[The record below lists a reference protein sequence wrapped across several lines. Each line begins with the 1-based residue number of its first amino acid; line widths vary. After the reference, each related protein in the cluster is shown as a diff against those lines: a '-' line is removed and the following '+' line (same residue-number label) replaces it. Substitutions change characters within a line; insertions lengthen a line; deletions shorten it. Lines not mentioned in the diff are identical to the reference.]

1 MKVRNKHKWKKKQRK
16 TKKCNV
22 YGTRKSMLYIS
33 GEKKLLYNL
42 GMRIKSTNWSII
54 CKYTYNKYL

>member
-1 MKVRNKHKWKKKQRK
+1 MKVRNKHKCKQIAIQRK

-22 YGTRKSMLYIS
+22 YGTRISMLYIS

-42 GMRIKSTNWSII
+42 GMRIKSTN
-54 CKYTYNKYL
+54 